1 MSLSS
6 SSEEDSRSAEVGDAP
21 RPAQRR
27 EVILEEYDP
36 AWADRAA
43 EWIARVKEAGG
54 DAIVEVH
61 HIGSTSVPGMLA
73 KPIIDLMP
81 GLRSYEAGATIVEA
95 MRALGFD
102 PRGEFGIPRRH
113 YFHREDVH
121 VHAYAVGEGQWQDQ
135 LDFRDYLRR
144 DAGARADYAALKR
157 RLQLQYRF
165 DPQEFSNQK
174 SAFVA
179 QILATARSLQG

>member
-1 MSLSS
+1 M
-6 SSEEDSRSAEVGDAP
+6 V
-21 RPAQRR
+21 
-27 EVILEEYDP
+27 LERYNPE
-36 AWADRAA
+36 WADLADA
-43 EWIARVKEAGG
+43 WIARVHEAGG

-81 GLRSYEAGATIVEA
+81 GLRSFEAGFEIIEQ
-95 MRALGFD
+95 MIALGFD
-102 PRGEFGIPRRH
+102 ARGEFGIPRRH

-135 LDFRDYLRR
+135 LDFRDYLRMNE
-144 DAGARADYAALKR
+144 DARAEYAALKR
-157 RLQLQYRF
+157 ELQRRYRF

-174 SAFVA
+174 SEFVER
-179 QILATARSLQG
+179 ILRQVRPPLG

>member
-1 MSLSS
+1 MSEL
-6 SSEEDSRSAEVGDAP
+6 AAGDEGARP
-21 RPAQRR
+21 RRR
-27 EVILEEYDP
+27 EVILEEYNP
-36 AWADRAA
+36 AWSDLAA
-43 EWIARVKEAGG
+43 AWIARIREAGG
-54 DAIVEVH
+54 DAIIEVH

-81 GLRSYEAGATIVEA
+81 GLRWFEAGKTIVEA
-95 MRALGFD
+95 MTALGFD
-102 PRGEFGIPRRH
+102 ARGEFGIPRRH

-135 LDFRDYLRR
+135 LDFRDYLRV
-144 DAGARADYAALKR
+144 DEAVRAEYAALKR
-157 RLQLQYRF
+157 ELQQQYRF

-179 QILATARSLQG
+179 QVLAAARSSGS